1 MRKVILLLLVL
12 VAFKF
17 SQAQQTKPVY
27 IHPIVK
33 LTDSL
38 LIITSTPLNY
48 GFKPYTE
55 NMPNP
60 YKGMGNQLTKIGTN
74 SKDFDLYQSKPD
86 NMIVLKPDSI
96 NLALTYIPNVY
107 GFAGK
112 KFILSPNTNLLIA
125 TISEIKITTHEATS
139 PIIK

>member
-1 MRKVILLLLVL
+1 MRKVILFLLVL

-17 SQAQQTKPVY
+17 SQAQKIPTVIINSTLNQSDSLV
-27 IHPIVK
+27 ISSHPINNR
-33 LTDSL
+33 L
-38 LIITSTPLNY
+38 
-48 GFKPYTE
+48 KPTTE

-60 YKGMGNQLTKIGTN
+60 YKGMGNQLTKIGSN
-74 SKDFDLYQSKPD
+74 SKDFELYQSKQD

-107 GFAGK
+107 GIAGK

-125 TISEIKITTHEATS
+125 TISEFKITSHEATT

>member
-1 MRKVILLLLVL
+1 MRKVILFLLVL

-17 SQAQQTKPVY
+17 SQAQKIPTVIINSTLNQSDSL
-27 IHPIVK
+27 IISSHPINNR
-33 LTDSL
+33 L
-38 LIITSTPLNY
+38 
-48 GFKPYTE
+48 KPTTE

-60 YKGMGNQLTKIGTN
+60 YKGMENQMTNIG
-74 SKDFDLYQSKPD
+74 SKRKGFDMYQSKPD

-125 TISEIKITTHEATS
+125 TISEIKITTHDATT

>member
-1 MRKVILLLLVL
+1 V
-12 VAFKF
+12 FKF
-17 SQAQQTKPVY
+17 SLAQKIPTVIINTTLNQSDTL
-27 IHPIVK
+27 IISSHPINNR
-33 LTDSL
+33 L
-38 LIITSTPLNY
+38 
-48 GFKPYTE
+48 KPTTE

-60 YKGMGNQLTKIGTN
+60 YKGMGNQLTKIGSN

-96 NLALTYIPNVY
+96 NLALTNIPNVY
-107 GFAGK
+107 RFAGK

-125 TISEIKITTHEATS
+125 IISDIKITTHEATT

>member
-1 MRKVILLLLVL
+1 MRKVILFLLVL
-12 VAFKF
+12 VVFKF
-17 SQAQQTKPVY
+17 SLAQKIPTVIINTTLNQSDT
-27 IHPIVK
+27 
-33 LTDSL
+33 
-38 LIITSTPLNY
+38 LIISSYPINNRLKPTP
-48 GFKPYTE
+48 E

-60 YKGMGNQLTKIGTN
+60 YKGMGNQLTKIGSN

-96 NLALTYIPNVY
+96 NLALTNIPNVY
-107 GFAGK
+107 RFAGK

-125 TISEIKITTHEATS
+125 IISDIKITTHEATT

>member
-1 MRKVILLLLVL
+1 MRKVILFLLVL

-17 SQAQQTKPVY
+17 SQAQKIPTVIINSTLNQSDSL
-27 IHPIVK
+27 IISSHPINNR
-33 LTDSL
+33 L
-38 LIITSTPLNY
+38 
-48 GFKPYTE
+48 KPTTE

-60 YKGMGNQLTKIGTN
+60 YKGMGNQLTNIG
-74 SKDFDLYQSKPD
+74 SKSKGYDMYQSKPD

-125 TISEIKITTHEATS
+125 NISEIKITTHEATT